1 MARIGGFPS
10 AVDGRLEIIAE
21 VLIALRQVI
30 RATDL
35 HSRQLMKTTGLTAP
49 QLLVLQA
56 IDAAGELSVSALAAR
71 ISLSQGTV
79 TSILDRLQARDLVTR
94 SRSQIDKRVVLLR
107 LTPAAG
113 AILGLAPQ
121 PLQERFV
128 RRFDKLPSWEQHA
141 ILASLQRVAQLMN
154 ADHIDAAPV
163 LAIGALDQP
172 DSGGLKE

>member
-1 MARIGGFPS
+1 LAFTDPGGHPG
-10 AVDGRLEIIAE
+10 AVDIIAE

-56 IDAAGELSVSALAAR
+56 IGAAGELSVTGLAAR

-79 TSILDRLQARDLVTR
+79 TSILGRLEARGLVTR
-94 SRSQIDKRVVLLR
+94 NRSQVDRRKVLLR
-107 LTPAAG
+107 LTGAAG
-113 AILGLAPQ
+113 DILEVAPP
-121 PLQERFV
+121 PLQEGFMHRFN
-128 RRFDKLPSWEQHA
+128 RLSSWEQHM

-154 ADHIDAAPV
+154 ADRIDAAPV
-163 LAIGALDQP
+163 LVIGALDQAEAE
-172 DSGGLKE
+172 GLRQ